1 MRGKSRFVCAAFG
14 AALVW
19 SLAGQ
24 TVPSAAG
31 NKRTGEDP
39 QLAQLYVQL
48 LGTSS

>member
-1 MRGKSRFVCAAFG
+1 MRSKSGFVCAAFG
-14 AALVW
+14 AALAW

-24 TVPSAAG
+24 AVPSAAS

-39 QLAQLYVQL
+39 QLAQLYIRL